1 MKLSSEAIN
10 KIQQITDDRNKTG
23 SGVSGSG
30 LTDSDREAIRE
41 RVQSA
46 ADKKAQG
53 ETYHSS
59 WYGQSINGRVDQLV
73 SERTKAL
80 QGNNG
85 GTVPGSYYSRPNFGE
100 RGDELYRNA
109 EGIQLTLAGKSG
121 AVNRAKESL
130 AQRQKDLHTVMGYL
144 DQARSAYQENPSE
157 ENAEYYNSVAGAYS
171 LAYRSYEIAYG
182 VYSAAYDN
190 YKPYEDR
197 LVNALADYR
206 VYMNQQKN
214 AYNDWRGTIR
224 DADIIRQD
232 LDDIEI
238 QIAQLERQE
247 QEQRNAQAAEEQAA
261 KPWYEELFGYLG
273 AAKDTT
279 LPAVTMPGGV
289 VPENS
294 RAVSPEMQALL
305 DKKALLQEE
314 YGWSQYFPYA
324 DLADAPDFKEKSQYV
339 STANGQERSAMDI
352 MMGNYSGGA
361 PWDDP
366 LYEYINGNEEAGAY
380 ISNAAA
386 NSYGPD
392 NAIGSA
398 FGRATESKTES
409 QQMTDQEIATFNYL
423 YATQGKEAAHQ
434 YYNYLQSDLNYRQR
448 KADEGYWANYA
459 AESPIAA
466 SVFSWAMAPTKGMS
480 YLGQTA
486 DYLTGGE
493 IDQNAGYNKF
503 SYAGSAMRGQVAKQI
518 EESGK
523 WGKAGSFAYQTAMSM
538 ADFLLNTAITGGNQN
553 VTLAIMGTG
562 AAADATIEAKD
573 RGLTDD
579 QAFALGTIAG
589 IAEAI
594 TEKVSLETLLN
605 PDLLKNGAVKYI
617 LKNML
622 AEGSEEVGSDIIN
635 LFADVLISK
644 DQSEWQQ
651 SMAGYIAEGKT
662 PNEAFGLAAAD
673 QAAEMGLDFLGGILS
688 GGFMSGGN
696 AAIHVNFT
704 GNLGKELGKLNLSE
718 EDVKA
723 FIETGLE
730 SDQETASYQIAQELQ
745 KKLDDGKKLSNY
757 DLSRLYQANIQA
769 VEEENSRPAA
779 AVIGDDRGTQNGTE
793 SQQEIKGLSLPT
805 LEEDTQEN
813 RAGQVAAQ
821 KGAQRNGPISV
832 AERLRQGQYQNGGI
846 QNVRTSEQGQ
856 QLTAGA
862 GILDGGQERNAG
874 TGAAEQ
880 AGGLETGAI
889 QQRSTTVDQRRAIVA
904 RQNLAR
910 HLRIEKTS
918 SQELGLQNGT
928 EAKTIQVMPQEQ
940 WDGEMKTLAD
950 RLYNETG
957 KNVVYVM
964 GRIQIRGAGGNVGY
978 VRGVFSGERIVLQAD
993 NLRVPMEKIADHEA
1007 YHAKVDF
1014 AGKAGLNQEIK
1025 RHIINTFSKEQ
1036 FKKVLDKYIV
1046 AMRGVYNVSDAAS
1059 PEEFAQV
1066 MKLIEEE
1073 VFADAYAGI
1082 NAFDAHADQFT
1093 EAVNKK
1099 MDQLMLGKQ
1108 NQENGTKQETGP
1120 PVEAGQTEERYSYA
1134 GQNAQTADMEA
1145 LKLAKQMKLG
1155 GVADE
1160 TIRQETGWFMGMDG
1174 KWRWEIDDSKM
1185 RFDRSGDLRGA
1196 TSAKWAQEDLNNAR
1210 DDLWGHADLDTLNK
1224 VRAYNRACVQDD
1236 KKTMK
1241 QLYDELI
1248 HGEQAYYFGQ
1258 YVEALNRIRGMRR
1271 IAGGTLQDYIDHPAL
1286 FEAYPKLK
1294 DVNLRFENMTDGNQG
1309 YFDRTENEI
1318 VLSSGL
1324 MDATEDV
1331 LIHEI
1336 QHAIQKEEDFAR
1348 GASTEY
1354 WQQRQDGDN
1363 PVKVYDEK
1371 IKDTR
1376 QQMENILNSLPENV
1390 AEQFWQYAEMVSDN
1404 SPEAERISSELE
1416 EGPYADQFEDFYFCI
1431 WALDD
1436 WKKNNW
1442 KRGAYD
1448 LYRNTA
1454 GEIEARDAASRRNFT
1469 QEQRRNKKP
1478 SQRDWRTVFA
1488 EKNQGVAKDQD
1499 SAGNAEEQELEGLSL
1514 PTLDNVRAAGENFLR
1529 DEYFKG
1535 RISTE
1540 TIEEDIQKVARMD
1553 PVAQIRGT
1561 EFEKGEKKLITQV
1574 TEFFDE
1580 LGNRAYNPQL
1590 GSVMLD
1596 RKGAKS
1602 DLGHGMGRKKAASF
1616 AAVPDVLA
1624 RGYVV
1629 DYQENWKGRG
1639 YDTAVV
1645 AAPVQIGDE
1654 ECLMGIVLNRNS
1666 PKNRF
1671 YVHEVLTTEDEA
1683 LSFKTGTREGDPSD
1697 NAPSVISILKKIQ
1710 GVKKGESAPER
1721 HITRERFSMDDA
1733 DQRQEKKQAIQKKAS
1748 NKVTN
1753 SRPVTAKRQLRQ
1765 TVLNLFSIPGGQRA
1779 ELGTMIDNY
1788 ADRLIKN
1795 GTLTEEDRKAFFDRM
1810 YESGVM
1816 TVPANDY
1823 YAEARSYMEG
1833 GRIYVPNYVVME
1845 LGDDWNDIR
1854 RRAFAAGI
1862 YLTRTRMSNNVE
1874 NMGIDVWNDN
1884 LASDLPGLF
1893 DSEETDQRSILER
1906 IIQVAEEGMDE
1917 KMSLPEYTAWL
1928 AETEHQSEDEFLDNM
1943 ERQMDYALRA
1953 FAEKADLEVKLRD
1966 KSERMLAAEREARKE
1981 AAERATQRKQLQ
1993 ELQQKTLKQLQWLSK
2008 NRNRAP
2014 EELRADWDE
2023 VLGDIDI
2030 YAVSAANEMMWSD
2043 KYNATWRDLAQM
2055 YKDAKKNDPNFL
2067 PSEELEKIFA
2077 RLDGTKIGDMD
2088 IDALNDLYKAAI
2100 GLRTEFYNRNNVIN
2114 DEQKRLFAEVYAD
2127 SKMEIEAAPG
2137 KYTGNTLDKLFNLEQ
2152 LTPMNVLQRM
2162 GGWDPDGAFYSMAK
2176 QLERGERDIRAYK
2189 VKAQRMLQEF
2199 LTEHEE
2205 WVKKADGQ
2213 GKDGIWYEIEVPEL
2227 LELGMG
2233 DKPIFGDTVKVY
2245 MTPAQKVH
2253 MYLESKSYDNLRHM
2267 TGGRTFADKALYSD
2281 GKRQEAFAQG
2291 KTIRL
2296 APETVRK
2303 LVSDLTA
2310 EEMELAKVLEQYY
2323 NSFATKE
2330 INEVSN
2336 VLYGYDKA
2344 MGKNYAPIYTNRN
2357 YTKAE
2362 FGIFDQTAEG
2372 VGNLKGRVFSKNP
2385 SYNISAFDAF
2395 ERHVD
2400 QTARFCGMAIPARN
2414 WTTFMNWRE
2423 RNNSTGDIITHK
2435 WGEESKKY
2443 ITDLITRL
2451 QSGSASEGETVS
2463 KTVEKIMSNYIS
2475 ATFGANPGIVLKQ
2488 LGSIP
2493 LAAAYLDPRN
2503 IPSVAQIRSIDRELI
2518 SKYTQDLEWRTM
2530 GYSMP
2535 ETKQLKDNPNWA
2547 QSNKVFGFFFGGE
2560 AITAMDGWAA
2570 STLWPWAENKVR
2582 REFPNLEVG
2591 TREQIENG
2599 ESPFYKKVA
2608 EEFETAVARSQS
2620 TSDEIHQSILRK
2632 SKNPFTKAFTMFRS
2646 DSAQTYNAIRQ
2657 MIGEAQ
2663 YYAKTGKD
2671 PGKLR
2676 AAKRKVGAAVVSAIA
2691 GYMWAE
2697 AVDFLMNLWK
2707 HKGKKYRD
2715 DDDKLTAQSVMGE
2728 MVSGLIG
2735 DLAGVVVGGEELYDF
2750 VGGII
2755 TDGNWFGIDTMGM
2768 EQLNDCLEAV
2778 FEAGKT
2784 IRDIVADG
2792 KDILEN
2798 GGDLGDYFIRHGS
2811 DMLGGIKDIA
2821 KAAATYFPG
2830 LPVNNLEAY
2839 LMGIVKWV
2847 SPELET
2853 AYEDLMKTADK
2864 NGLSGLEGDALTG
2877 RIGSILDNRRISQSD
2892 DTAQILAELYAT
2904 GYKTAVPGD
2913 TPTSVSI
2920 NGESR
2925 KLGAYQQQTY
2935 DAIWGSVVADALDDM
2950 VASDA
2955 FTSAGQEAQAK
2966 MLSNLYTYAAERA
2979 KAELFDDYEMDS
2991 TAAKNAEIIKA
3002 GASIAEC
3009 ITWNTI
3015 TSGMKSGVKAAELAA
3030 WNIPEKAK
3038 RAIFR
3043 NKITDSREDT
3053 IAEFQNVGLSFDQ
3066 FLRAYSKYNEIN
3078 NLDMK
3083 ASEKAVEFSR
3093 WVNGQGYSAVQSAVV
3108 RDQLTYFSMTPAS
3121 AGRYDELVS
3130 AGMDPEDAYKLMGT
3144 MNALEPEEGKI
3155 SVSDIQR
3162 WRACVDFSDDANDQL
3177 TALSAVMDDK
3187 QFVKV
3192 KIAYSFSVEP
3202 EAYVRLQ
3209 EIKYGFDA
3217 DGNEYLSNNEI
3228 KAAINSMSGLTTKQR
3243 AALWQLATGSTSA
3256 RKNPYDGKVG
3266 QQVIDAR
3273 EKAKENADSGAGM
3286 NAMGDDE
3293 SFQQAFL
3300 NQLLGRG

>member
-1 MKLSSEAIN
+1 MKLSGDAIN
-10 KIQQITDDRNKTG
+10 KIQQIAENRNKTE
-23 SGVSGSG
+23 SGVSGRR

-85 GTVPGSYYSRPNFGE
+85 GSIPGSYYSRPNFGE

-109 EGIQLTLAGKSG
+109 EGIQLTLAGKSA

-130 AQRQKDLHTVMGYL
+130 TQRQNDLRTVMGYL

-182 VYSAAYDN
+182 VYSAAYDS

-197 LVNALADYR
+197 LVNALVDYR
-206 VYMNQQKN
+206 VYMNQQQN
-214 AYNDWRGTIR
+214 AYNDWRSTIR
-224 DADIIRQD
+224 DSEIVKAD
-232 LDDIEI
+232 LDAVNA
-238 QIAQLERQE
+238 QIAELEKQE
-247 QEQRNAQAAEEQAA
+247 RAQRNAQYSAANYQ
-261 KPWYEELFGYLG
+261 
-273 AAKDTT
+273 
-279 LPAVTMPGGV
+279 GGV
-289 VPENS
+289 QGPTMMTSSQYGPGARTEPTTENDI
-294 RAVSPEMQALL
+294 SPQMQELL
-305 DKKALLQEE
+305 NRRALLQEE

-324 DLADAPDFKEKSQYV
+324 DLANAPDFKEKSKYV
-339 STANGQERSAMDI
+339 STANGQERSVIDI
-352 MMGNYSGGA
+352 MMGNYSNGA

-409 QQMTDQEIATFNYL
+409 QQMKPQEVATFNYI

-434 YYNYLQSDLNYRQR
+434 YYSYLQSDLNYRQR
-448 KADEGYWANYA
+448 KEDETYWADYA
-459 AESPIAA
+459 AENPAKA
-466 SVFSWAMAPTKGMS
+466 SLLSWVMSPTKGLS
-480 YLGQTA
+480 YLGQAA
-486 DYLTGGE
+486 DYMTGGE
-493 IDQNAGYNKF
+493 IDQNAGYNKY
-503 SYAGSAMRGQVAKQI
+503 SYAGSTMRGQVAKQI
-518 EESGK
+518 ENGK
-523 WGKAGSFAYQTAMSM
+523 WGKWGSFGYQTAMSM
-538 ADFLLNTAITGGNQN
+538 ADFLLNTAITGGNQT

-589 IAEAI
+589 LAEVI
-594 TEKVSLETLLN
+594 TEKVSLETLLS
-605 PDLLKNGAVKYI
+605 PDILKNGAVKYI
-617 LKNML
+617 LKNMW
-622 AEGSEEVGSDIIN
+622 AEGSEEVGSDVIN
-635 LFADVLISK
+635 LFADVLIAK
-644 DQSEWQQ
+644 DQSEWQK
-651 SMAGYIAEGKT
+651 SIDAYMEDGKSES
-662 PNEAFGLAAAD
+662 EAFGLAIRD
-673 QAAEMGLDFLGGILS
+673 QAMTMVLDFAGGSIS

-704 GNLGKELGKLNLSE
+704 GKLGKELGNLNLSE

-723 FIETGLE
+723 FIETGLD
-730 SDQETASYQIAQELQ
+730 SAPETASYQIAQELQ
-745 KKLDDGKKLSNY
+745 KKLDAGKKLSNY
-757 DLSRLYQANIQA
+757 DISRLYQANIQA
-769 VEEENSRPAA
+769 VEEENKGNAQP
-779 AVIGDDRGTQNGTE
+779 GDTATGNERGAQNGAE
-793 SQQEIKGLSLPT
+793 SNGQPEGLSLSA
-805 LEEDTQEN
+805 LEDARTNQSDQV
-813 RAGQVAAQ
+813 AGQQ
-821 KGAQRNGPISV
+821 GAQRNAPISV
-832 AERLRQGQYQNGGI
+832 AERLRQGQNQNGGI
-846 QNVRTSEQGQ
+846 HNARTSEQGQ

-862 GILDGGQERNAG
+862 DILDGIQGRYAG
-874 TGAAEQ
+874 PGTAEQ
-880 AGGLETGAI
+880 AGVLEAGTV
-889 QQRSTTVDQRRAIVA
+889 QQGNNATVDQRRAIVA

-910 HLRIEKTS
+910 HLRLEKTS

-940 WDGEMKTLAD
+940 WDGEMKKLAD

-957 KNVVYVM
+957 KNVVFVL
-964 GRIQIRGAGGNVGY
+964 GRIQVRGAGGNVGY
-978 VRGVFSGERIVLQAD
+978 VRGVFSGDRIILQAD

-1014 AGKAGLNQEIK
+1014 AAKADLNREIK
-1025 RHIINTFSKEQ
+1025 KHITSTFSKEQ
-1036 FKKVLDKYIV
+1036 FKKVLDKYIITL
-1046 AMRGVYNVSDAAS
+1046 RGVYNVADATS
-1059 PEEFAQV
+1059 PEEFAHV

-1073 VFADAYAGI
+1073 IFADAYAGI

-1093 EAVNKK
+1093 SAVNEK

-1108 NQENGTKQETGP
+1108 NQENGTAEETGP
-1120 PVEAGQTEERYSYA
+1120 PADTGAVEEKGQAEERYSY
-1134 GQNAQTADMEA
+1134 E
-1145 LKLAKQMKLG
+1145 
-1155 GVADE
+1155 E
-1160 TIRQETGWFMGMDG
+1160 T
-1174 KWRWEIDDSKM
+1174 
-1185 RFDRSGDLRGA
+1185 
-1196 TSAKWAQEDLNNAR
+1196 
-1210 DDLWGHADLDTLNK
+1210 
-1224 VRAYNRACVQDD
+1224 
-1236 KKTMK
+1236 
-1241 QLYDELI
+1241 
-1248 HGEQAYYFGQ
+1248 
-1258 YVEALNRIRGMRR
+1258 
-1271 IAGGTLQDYIDHPAL
+1271 
-1286 FEAYPKLK
+1286 
-1294 DVNLRFENMTDGNQG
+1294 
-1309 YFDRTENEI
+1309 
-1318 VLSSGL
+1318 
-1324 MDATEDV
+1324 
-1331 LIHEI
+1331 
-1336 QHAIQKEEDFAR
+1336 
-1348 GASTEY
+1348 
-1354 WQQRQDGDN
+1354 
-1363 PVKVYDEK
+1363 
-1371 IKDTR
+1371 
-1376 QQMENILNSLPENV
+1376 
-1390 AEQFWQYAEMVSDN
+1390 
-1404 SPEAERISSELE
+1404 
-1416 EGPYADQFEDFYFCI
+1416 
-1431 WALDD
+1431 
-1436 WKKNNW
+1436 
-1442 KRGAYD
+1442 
-1448 LYRNTA
+1448 
-1454 GEIEARDAASRRNFT
+1454 
-1469 QEQRRNKKP
+1469 
-1478 SQRDWRTVFA
+1478 
-1488 EKNQGVAKDQD
+1488 
-1499 SAGNAEEQELEGLSL
+1499 EQELQGLSL
-1514 PTLDNVRAAGENFLR
+1514 PTLEN
-1529 DEYFKG
+1529 G
-1535 RISTE
+1535 QS
-1540 TIEEDIQKVARMD
+1540 
-1553 PVAQIRGT
+1553 
-1561 EFEKGEKKLITQV
+1561 
-1574 TEFFDE
+1574 
-1580 LGNRAYNPQL
+1580 
-1590 GSVMLD
+1590 
-1596 RKGAKS
+1596 
-1602 DLGHGMGRKKAASF
+1602 ASRYL
-1616 AAVPDVLA
+1616 PS
-1624 RGYVV
+1624 
-1629 DYQENWKGRG
+1629 QN
-1639 YDTAVV
+1639 
-1645 AAPVQIGDE
+1645 
-1654 ECLMGIVLNRNS
+1654 
-1666 PKNRF
+1666 
-1671 YVHEVLTTEDEA
+1671 
-1683 LSFKTGTREGDPSD
+1683 REGDNAKIYPGMDDAERARILAQKEIRVPAFDSENPVTGAQIIKLKGKYSSEAQKLIRMLADNCGVFDRNFTNADIDLEFQYSRGSLYESINKQYKNRSGSEEFGMMLTVLPQICRDAVEIEAHTDKYVDTKRADNRLKEMHVFLSSFMDGEYIIPVQLEIKEYKPGTGMENKLYMTVTLKRTEAGISPRGYTANASVSNHGTPASTINVADLIANVKDDTGNLVKYLPDEMLNEEQRQVKVEALARDAKRLGDMKYEYAVERGDTEKAERLLRNKAAERGYEAGDDWRMAHRAPNSDSGVALPNADAVYGADGSIYSPAAGRYYGEGRSYDGKALVAFNKARNNPGAMITVYRAVPSD
-1697 NAPSVISILKKIQ
+1697 IQ
-1710 GVKKGESAPER
+1710 DTKLRNGDWVCP
-1721 HITRERFSMDDA
+1721 TREYASEHGEMYFDGNYRIIKETVPAKYLYVNGDSIHEFGYDNGRGNELYKNTRNNVKLSGVTYDDQGRLIPLSSRYDETISDERYSMDDTAQQQEIVTEGKLDPAKLEEQWAAEHKKDKA
-1733 DQRQEKKQAIQKKAS
+1733 DWMKQKLGEKGYKAYQEQQKQERKQKAEERKKNQSEIQK
-1748 NKVTN
+1748 
-1753 SRPVTAKRQLRQ
+1753 SRPITAKRQLRQ
-1765 TVLNLFSIPGGQRA
+1765 TVLNLFSIPSGQRA

-1795 GTLTEEDRKAFFDRM
+1795 VTLTEEDRKAFFDRM

-1823 YAEARSYMEG
+1823 YAEARSYMKG
-1833 GRIYVPNYVVME
+1833 GRIYVPDSVVTE

-1862 YLTRTRMSNNVE
+1862 YLTRSRMVNNVE
-1874 NMGIDVWNDN
+1874 NMGIDVWNGN

-1893 DSEETDQRSILER
+1893 DAEDTDQRSILER

-1917 KMSLPEYTAWL
+1917 KMSLPEYTSWL

-1966 KSERMLAAEREARKE
+1966 KSERMLAAERQARKE
-1981 AAERATQRKQLQ
+1981 AAERTRQRKQLQ

-2014 EELRADWDE
+2014 EELRAAWDE

-2030 YAVSAANEMMWSD
+2030 YAVSAANEMRWSD
-2043 KYNATWRDLAQM
+2043 KYNATWKDLAQM
-2055 YKDAKKNDPNFL
+2055 YKDAKKNDPNFM
-2067 PSEELEKIFA
+2067 PSDELEKIVA

-2127 SKMEIEAAPG
+2127 SKREIEAAPG
-2137 KYTGNTLDKLFNLEQ
+2137 KYTGNPMDKLFNLEQ

-2162 GGWDPDGAFYSMAK
+2162 GGWDPNGAFYSMAK
-2176 QLERGERDIRAYK
+2176 QLERGERDMRAYS
-2189 VKAQRMLQEF
+2189 VKAKRMLQDF
-2199 LTEHEE
+2199 LTEHED
-2205 WVKKADGQ
+2205 WVKRADGQ
-2213 GKDGIWYEIEVPEL
+2213 GKDAIWYELEVPEL

-2253 MYLESKSYDNLRHM
+2253 MYLESKSFDNLRHM
-2267 TGGRTFADKALYSD
+2267 TGGRTFVDKELYSD

-2296 APETVRK
+2296 APETVHK

-2310 EEMELAKVLEQYY
+2310 EEMELARVLEQYY
-2323 NSFATKE
+2323 NTFATKE
-2330 INEVSN
+2330 INKVSN

-2357 YTKAE
+2357 YTKTE
-2362 FGIFDQTAEG
+2362 FGVFDQTAEG
-2372 VGNLKGRVFSKNP
+2372 VGNLKGRQYAKNP

-2423 RNNSTGDIITHK
+2423 RNNSTGDVITHK

-2451 QSGSASEGETVS
+2451 QSGSAAEGETIS
-2463 KTVEKIMSNYIS
+2463 RTVEKLMSNYIS
-2475 ATFGANPGIVLKQ
+2475 ATFGANPSIVLKQ

-2493 LAAAYLDPRN
+2493 LAAAYLDARN
-2503 IPSVAQIRSIDRELI
+2503 IPSVSQVRSIDRSLI

-2535 ETKQLKDNPNWA
+2535 ETKQLKDNPNWT

-2582 REFPNLEVG
+2582 REFPELEVG

-2608 EEFETAVARSQS
+2608 EEFENAVARSQS

-2663 YYAKTGKD
+2663 YYARSGKD
-2671 PGKLR
+2671 PGKIR
-2676 AAKRKVGAAVVSAIA
+2676 AAKRKVGTAVVSAIV

-2697 AVDFLMNLWK
+2697 GVEFLMNMWK

-2715 DDDKLTAQSVMGE
+2715 DDDELTAQSVMGE

-2778 FEAGKT
+2778 FEAGKS
-2784 IRDIVADG
+2784 IRDIIADG

-2798 GGDLGDYFIRHGS
+2798 GGDMGDYFRRHGN

-2821 KAAATYFPG
+2821 KVAATYLPG

-2839 LMGIVKWV
+2839 LLGIVKWA

-2877 RIGSILDNRRISQSD
+2877 RIGSILDNRRISESE
-2892 DTAQILAELYAT
+2892 DTAQILAELYAS
-2904 GYKTAVPGD
+2904 GYKTAVPGN
-2913 TPTSVSI
+2913 TPISISI

-2955 FTSAGQEAQAK
+2955 FTSADQKTQAK

-2979 KAELFDDYEMDS
+2979 KEELFDDYEMDS
-2991 TAAKNAEIIKA
+2991 TAEKNAEIVKA
-3002 GASIAEC
+3002 GATIADC
-3009 ITWNTI
+3009 IAWNTI
-3015 TSGMKSGVKAAELAA
+3015 TSGMKSGEKAAELAA
-3030 WNIPEKAK
+3030 WNMPERAK

-3053 IAEFQNVGLSFDQ
+3053 IAEFQNAGLSFNQ

-3078 NLDMK
+3078 NMDLR
-3083 ASEKAVEFSR
+3083 AGEKAVEFSR
-3093 WVNGQGYSAVQSAVV
+3093 WVNGQAYSAVQSAVI
-3108 RDQLTYFSMTPAS
+3108 RDQLSYFSMTPES
-3121 AGRYDELVS
+3121 AGRYDKLVS

-3177 TALSAVMDDK
+3177 TALSAVMEDK
-3187 QFVKV
+3187 QFVKI
-3192 KIAYSFSVEP
+3192 KIAYSFGVEP

-3209 EIKYGFDA
+3209 EIKSGFDK

-3228 KAAINSMSGLTTKQR
+3228 KAAIDSMSGLTTKQR
-3243 AALWQLATGSTSA
+3243 AALWQLATGSKSA
-3256 RKNPYDGKVG
+3256 RKNPYNSEMG
-3266 QQVIDAR
+3266 QKVIDAR
-3273 EKAKENADSGAGM
+3273 EAAKEKNASETSTTTSSGEDSFSQ
-3286 NAMGDDE
+3286 E
-3293 SFQQAFL
+3293 VL
-3300 NQLLGRG
+3300 NQILGNW